1 LKAKVLVVGWDGAT
15 FDVIDPLIREG
26 RLPNLAR
33 LIGEGCRGPLTSVV
47 PPISAPAWVSF
58 MTGKEPSRHN
68 VFRFYHLEAG
78 SAAGSQEV
86 KLVTTA
92 SIRARTIWDVM
103 KEKGRKTIAINV
115 PITYPPFPVDGVMIS
130 GLGTPEG
137 SRDFIHPP
145 EVADE
150 IERELG
156 LSRNLVDPFIPRFAP
171 ERVRMEALEAQAL
184 LEQQRADV
192 AIHLMRTRPWDLAV
206 VVFTVT
212 DRVQHFLWGVGD
224 HVQKAYEQ
232 LDALLG
238 RLLAAVDPST
248 QVMVISDHGFGTQ
261 AGNFMT
267 NKWLLDAGYLV
278 RRPFSLRRFRDGYTW
293 HRAHKSIEKVL
304 LRAAL
309 GPVLPLLPGP
319 VRRWRV
325 RLLYPKRRDG
335 AWIDWS
341 RTRAYGLGYG
351 IRLNVKGREPHGIIE
366 PGAQFESTRAEVM
379 ERLAALRHPDTGEPL
394 IDLVEKRE
402 STYRGEFAAETPDV
416 LFTVQGMRYVAG
428 NRLLPERL
436 LTPAPL
442 RGNHR
447 MDGIFVLRG
456 PGVAPGSAVADAQLV
471 DVMPTML
478 HALQLPVP
486 DDLDGRVL
494 TGCYTPETLLTN
506 PPRYERAGSFT
517 PLQHAYS
524 PEEDADVRARLRAL
538 GYLE

>member
-1 LKAKVLVVGWDGAT
+1 MKAKVLVVGWDGAT

-33 LIGEGCRGPLTSVV
+33 LIDGGCRGRLTSVV

-58 MTGKEPSRHN
+58 MTGKEPSRHG

-78 SAAGSQEV
+78 TVAGTQDM

-92 SIRARTIWDVM
+92 SIRARTIWDLM
-103 KEKGRKTIAINV
+103 TQKGRKTIAINV

-137 SRDFIHPP
+137 SRDFVHPP

-150 IERELG
+150 IELKLG
-156 LSRNLVDPFIPRFAP
+156 LSRNLVDPFIPRSAS
-171 ERVRMEALEAQAL
+171 ERVRMEALAAQMR
-184 LEQQRADV
+184 LEQHRADA
-192 AIHLMRTRPWDLAV
+192 AIHLMRTRPWELAV

-238 RLLAAVDPST
+238 RLLAAVDAST
-248 QVMVISDHGFGTQ
+248 PVMVISDHGFGTQ

-267 NKWLLDAGYLV
+267 NRWLLDAGYLV
-278 RRPFSLRRFRDGYTW
+278 RRPSSLRRLVDGYTW
-293 HRAHKSIEKVL
+293 QRARKPIEKIL

-309 GPVLPLLPGP
+309 GSVLPLLPGRL
-319 VRRWRV
+319 RRLRV
-325 RLLYPKRRDG
+325 PLLYPKRRDG

-366 PGAQFESTRAEVM
+366 PGPEFERTRAEVM

-394 IDLVEKRE
+394 VDLVETRE
-402 STYRGEFAAETPDV
+402 TIYTGEFAAETPDV

-436 LTPAPL
+436 LTPSGL

-456 PGVAPGSAVADAQLV
+456 PGVEPGSAVADARLV

-494 TGCYTPETLLTN
+494 TGCYTPETLATN
-506 PPRYERAGSFT
+506 PPRYERADSFT
-517 PLQHAYS
+517 PVQHAYS
-524 PEEDADVRARLRAL
+524 PEEDEDVRARLRAL
-538 GYLE
+538 GYLD